1 MKQQISKNTTST
13 EIARTEGQGGTTT
26 ASSSKENETTNQKTQ
41 SPSTSTTTVVQQNNN
56 NNVNSESKGNSSTQ
70 DTSWTDSLNGWI
82 QKSSSRISKYL

>member
-1 MKQQISKNTTST
+1 MEQQLHQVQRKMRQQIK
-13 EIARTEGQGGTTT
+13 
-26 ASSSKENETTNQKTQ
+26 KTQ